1 MLAAIVYLTNR
12 LVSDL
17 KYSHDLPLYRQK
29 LIEVGY
35 TYQVIEMCS
44 VLVFGTPLIIMVLY
58 RHCFPVKVELKK
70 KVKRQWHNV
79 EASEHPS
86 LASSGPNADF
96 SITLDT
102 SQPITALPSQA
113 EWQSASPISP
123 SEQKSLPFQ
132 VNQTPRRDVSDR
144 TLQKQSSQDIAR
156 DACAYAGLGAGRS
169 IVLDALE
176 NANNYPRR
184 RRRTS
189 PWDTPLSPSGTFT
202 DWGASGGHT
211 STQLFAT
218 PHGVVEGMPLSPITA
233 PEESLA
239 RR

>member
-1 MLAAIVYLTNR
+1 MLAAIVYLTSR
-12 LVSDL
+12 LISDL
-17 KYSHDLPLYRQK
+17 RFSHDLRVYRQK
-29 LIEVGY
+29 LIEVNY
-35 TYQVIEMCS
+35 TYQLIEMGS

-79 EASEHPS
+79 EASEQPFP
-86 LASSGPNADF
+86 SSGPITGFN
-96 SITLDT
+96 ITLDT
-102 SQPITALPSQA
+102 SQPTIPLPGQSA
-113 EWQSASPISP
+113 EWQSASPTSP
-123 SEQKSLPFQ
+123 SEQKSMPFQ
-132 VNQTPRRDVSDR
+132 VNQTPRRNTPDR
-144 TLQKQSSQDIAR
+144 TLQKQSSQEIAR
-156 DACAYAGLGAGRS
+156 DACAYTGLGAGRS

-189 PWDTPLSPSGTFT
+189 PWDTALSPAGTFS
-202 DWGASGGHT
+202 DWGASGGQT

-218 PHGVVEGMPLSPITA
+218 PHGMVEGLPLSPITA